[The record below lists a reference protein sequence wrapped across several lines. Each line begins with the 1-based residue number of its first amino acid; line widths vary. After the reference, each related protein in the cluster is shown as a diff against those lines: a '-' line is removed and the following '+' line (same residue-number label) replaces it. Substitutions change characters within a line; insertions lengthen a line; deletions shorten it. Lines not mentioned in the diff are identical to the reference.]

1 MCSKHI
7 LQDQIAKVFYEML
20 KKMILMLLLHVMT
33 TLTKLF
39 CVLTDMGGSGELVE
53 VARGSGLEGPG
64 ELVEVI

>member
-39 CVLTDMGGSGELVE
+39 CLLVAFISKSVRGELIQVGGQVWE
-53 VARGSGLEGPG
+53 VLESW
-64 ELVEVI
+64 

>member
-39 CVLTDMGGSGELVE
+39 CLLVAFFSKSVE
-53 VARGSGLEGPG
+53 VS
-64 ELVEVI
+64 